1 MNDIYKKD
9 NNIVYY
15 IVGKN
20 IKKYRE
26 RKELTQDQLAI
37 LCSLSVGFISYLGS
51 NKFRTISLNTMYL
64 IAKKL
69 NIHVK
74 QLLDDIIRIKLYKLY
89 SRVWDI
95 YGR

>member
-9 NNIVYY
+9 NNIIYY

-26 RKELTQDQLAI
+26 SKGLTQEQLAT
-37 LCSLSVGFISYLGS
+37 LCNLSVGFISDLES
-51 NKFRTISLNTMYL
+51 NTFRTISLNTMYL

-69 NIHVK
+69 EIHVK
-74 QLLDDIIRIKLYKLY
+74 QLLDDIKE
-89 SRVWDI
+89 
-95 YGR
+95 

>member
-26 RKELTQDQLAI
+26 SKGLTQEQLAT
-37 LCSLSVGFISYLGS
+37 LCNLSVGFISDLES
-51 NKFRTISLNTMYL
+51 NTFRTISLNTMYL

-69 NIHVK
+69 EIHIK
-74 QLLDDIIRIKLYKLY
+74 QLLDDIEK
-89 SRVWDI
+89 
-95 YGR
+95 

>member
-9 NNIVYY
+9 NNIIYY

-26 RKELTQDQLAI
+26 RKGLTQDQLAT
-37 LCSLSVGFISYLGS
+37 LCSLSVGFISDLES
-51 NKFRTISLNTMYL
+51 NTFRTISLNTMYL

-69 NIHVK
+69 EIHVK
-74 QLLDDIIRIKLYKLY
+74 QLLDDIEE
-89 SRVWDI
+89 
-95 YGR
+95 

>member
-9 NNIVYY
+9 NNIIYY

-26 RKELTQDQLAI
+26 RKGLTQEQLAT
-37 LCSLSVGFISYLGS
+37 LCSLSVGFISDLES
-51 NKFRTISLNTMYL
+51 NTFRTISLNTMYL

-69 NIHVK
+69 EIHVK
-74 QLLDDIIRIKLYKLY
+74 QLLDDIEE
-89 SRVWDI
+89 
-95 YGR
+95 